1 MKTLLP
7 DGIWPTMITPFT
19 EDGTI
24 DYPSLEKLVNW
35 YIEEGVDGLFAV
47 CQSSE
52 MFYLSLEEKVSLAK
66 ATVEAAF
73 GRVPVICSGH
83 TSDTREEQVKELQ
96 AMANTGVEAVVMITN
111 RLAREDED
119 ESVFLK
125 NLDYLL
131 ANLPYDLSL
140 GFYECPYPYK
150 RLLPDVILK
159 SSTYNGRFSFLK
171 DTSCDSTLMAHR
183 LELMQGTG
191 FKLFNANASTLSLSL
206 ASGGNGYSG
215 VMANFHP
222 HLYKQLV
229 TSKANAP
236 DTEEPLQN
244 LLGALSAIEDA
255 TYPMTAKY
263 HLKELGILSSPYT
276 RKHKSAS
283 LDENHRMMV
292 DQMHALVQE
301 YGA

>member
-19 EDGTI
+19 EEGKI
-24 DYPSLEKLVNW
+24 DYPSLKKLVNW

-52 MFYLSLEEKVSLAK
+52 MFYLTLEEKVSLAK

-83 TSDTREEQVKELQ
+83 TSDTKEEQLKELQ
-96 AMANTGVEAVVMITN
+96 AMAKTGVEAVVMITN
-111 RLAREDED
+111 RLAGEDED
-119 ESVFLK
+119 DSIFLK

-131 ANLPYDLSL
+131 ANLPSDLPL

-150 RLLPDVILK
+150 RLLPDAILQ
-159 SSTYNGRFSFLK
+159 SSTYNGRFTFLK
-171 DTSCDSTLMAHR
+171 DTSCDSVLMTHR
-183 LELMQGTG
+183 LNLMQGTG

-222 HLYKQLV
+222 HLYKQLL
-229 TSKANAP
+229 TSKTMTD
-236 DTEEPLQN
+236 DTDESLQN
-244 LLGALSAIEDA
+244 LLGTLSAIEDA

-263 HLKELGILSSPYT
+263 HLKKLGILSSLYT
-276 RKHKSAS
+276 RKHESAT
-283 LDENHRMMV
+283 LDENHRLMV
-292 DQMHALVQE
+292 DQMHALVQKF
-301 YGA
+301 